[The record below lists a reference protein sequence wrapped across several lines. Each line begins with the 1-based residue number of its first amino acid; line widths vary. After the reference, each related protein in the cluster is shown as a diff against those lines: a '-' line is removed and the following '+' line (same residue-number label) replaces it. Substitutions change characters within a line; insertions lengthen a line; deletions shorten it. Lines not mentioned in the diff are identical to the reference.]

1 MKNNKLIAIN
11 KTQQLLSQ
19 TEFNCKV
26 KTKGNTNTLE
36 LTLFIQELTTVIQEE
51 LENNEEEK
59 DLLMDK
65 IRRLQS

>member
-11 KTQQLLSQ
+11 KVQQLLSQ

-26 KTKGNTNTLE
+26 KTKGNNNPIE
-36 LTLFIQELTTVIQEE
+36 LALFNQELTTVLQDFLESEE
-51 LENNEEEK
+51 DHK

-65 IRRLQS
+65 IRKLQA